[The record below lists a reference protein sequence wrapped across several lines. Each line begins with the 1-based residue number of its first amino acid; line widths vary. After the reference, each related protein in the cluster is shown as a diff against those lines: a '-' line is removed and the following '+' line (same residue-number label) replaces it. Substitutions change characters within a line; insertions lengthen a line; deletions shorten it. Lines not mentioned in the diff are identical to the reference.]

1 MTIVRNLA
9 WICNRKSLA
18 GFENERYKI
27 WWVFGKAPGEYSPG
41 NGLLLRET
49 RLKVGAAIRKLLT
62 SSQWGMMLTWTR
74 MRVLETLGSRIYIF
88 FSVKNHW
95 MNQRGGMRIWKT
107 MTLELHC
114 ACSREVSD
122 RTLLSF
128 LSEWVTLQIK
138 AIVLRQTKKKN
149 IIHHNKT
156 LSSKT
161 RRKWVISLTL

>member
-138 AIVLRQTKKKN
+138 AIVLRQTKKTKKKKTK
-149 IIHHNKT
+149 HNPPQ
-156 LSSKT
+156 
-161 RRKWVISLTL
+161 